1 MCTPGPREPAETE
14 AELCLNISCRGTG
27 QQWTTAGAGALG
39 AADLSMAE
47 TLLEEVTIDPTI
59 ELPELTQD
67 WGNRL
72 LEVTTELYVHQDLGQ
87 RSSDPTGD

>member
-1 MCTPGPREPAETE
+1 
-14 AELCLNISCRGTG
+14 
-27 QQWTTAGAGALG
+27 
-39 AADLSMAE
+39 
-47 TLLEEVTIDPTI
+47 LEEVTIDPTL

-72 LEVTTELYVHQDLGQ
+72 SEGTTELYVHQNPGE